1 MLKQF
6 QQCERYVGP
15 SEGTSVLLE
24 VETRGGSVAKGV
36 PRKERGTETGGGVK
50 FEFS

>member
-24 VETRGGSVAKGV
+24 VETRGGSVAEGGSEEGKGDGNGW
-36 PRKERGTETGGGVK
+36 RG
-50 FEFS
+50 